1 MKKKIDIF
9 IEEDL
14 IRQANRL
21 AIKESRSL
29 SDLIQKALVFYL
41 KTETPDPIGRLKAY
55 KVYCEQPIRISKKQL
70 KKIMER
76 DIYSE

>member
-1 MKKKIDIF
+1 MKKKIGIR

-29 SDLIQKALVFYL
+29 SDVIQKALVFYL
-41 KTETPDPIGRLKAY
+41 KTETPDPIKRLKAY
-55 KVYCEQPIRISKKQL
+55 KLFCERPMRISKNQL
-70 KKIMER
+70 KKIMEA
-76 DIYSE
+76 DTCSE